1 MMTTPALHA
10 KALIID
16 EKEGFIGSFNFT
28 KNSLENN
35 REIGIF
41 INGKSISK
49 IVNIF
54 NQDWQKSVAF

>member
-1 MMTTPALHA
+1 MNTPSLHA

-16 EKEGFIGSFNFT
+16 EEKGFIGSFNFT
-28 KNSLENN
+28 QNSLENN

-54 NQDWQKSVAF
+54 NKDWEKSVAF